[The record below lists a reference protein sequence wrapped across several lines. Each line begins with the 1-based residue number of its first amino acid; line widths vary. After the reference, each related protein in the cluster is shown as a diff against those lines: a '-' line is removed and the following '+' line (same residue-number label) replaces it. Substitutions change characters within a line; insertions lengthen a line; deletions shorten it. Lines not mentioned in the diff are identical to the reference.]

1 MPTNKNLSRF
11 EIFTVR
17 PMQESRYM
25 YKHYVISQAPD
36 DCAQQ
41 LARTLKHVVELQH
54 VNLCETLRL
63 EAYISQNFMGFFVAE
78 ENANLLKRIA
88 MQYVKEVSNASELVN
103 VFR

>member
-1 MPTNKNLSRF
+1 
-11 EIFTVR
+11 
-17 PMQESRYM
+17 MQESTYM

-41 LARTLKHVVELQH
+41 LARTLKHVVELQR

-78 ENANLLKRIA
+78 ENADLLKRIA

>member
-1 MPTNKNLSRF
+1 
-11 EIFTVR
+11 
-17 PMQESRYM
+17 MQESTYM

-36 DCAQQ
+36 DYAQQ

-54 VNLCETLRL
+54 MHLCETLKL

-78 ENANLLKRIA
+78 ENADLLKRIA